1 MIKALWQRFT
11 SRNRR
16 IMSEVVRVQ
25 QEMAQQ
31 NPRPAPT
38 IFPNTTS
45 RATMVLVFWVLLL
58 SVGAV
63 LWLALRS
70 R

>member
-16 IMSEVVRVQ
+16 IMSEVVLIQ
-25 QEMAQQ
+25 HEMAEQ
-31 NPRPAPT
+31 NPRLAAK

-45 RATMVLVFWVLLL
+45 RATTVLVFWVLLL
-58 SVGAV
+58 SVGAI
-63 LWLALRS
+63 LWLTLRS